1 MGFSRRFVMKKKRV
15 KSLLSLLIVLPAL
28 LFFACPDPT
37 EEPSGE
43 GSGGG
48 NTGTESITVDPVTDL
63 SAAAGDGTVELTWAL
78 PLTSFDKIVIVYDGK
93 SLEITDRTQPYAY
106 IEGLQ
111 NETEYTFS
119 VTVWKGSVSSKP
131 AEIKATPEAGAS
143 ATVPVIFHSNPP
155 EGSGV
160 EATAAGQ
167 NIPIGKETALRANT
181 FEIPLYRF
189 EGWATAADG
198 EKVYDDG
205 ALVTINERLELWAVW
220 TFAPAAL
227 ERVTVDL
234 PEFVVGSSSVTVS
247 ETLEPENAWVKSVSV
262 TVSPN
267 NAEFVYTRD
276 TRLLTIPSNGT
287 TEAVDYTLTF
297 TYTTIDDAGDDATK
311 SYDVSVKVYP
321 DDYVIRNEKLY
332 KPVTKYVD
340 FTDADNIQVVNETG
354 VEKTTNGLEL
364 DVSALVADGGETTKV
379 TFKNIKNGDSGAD
392 TNGWL
397 MELTVN
403 YSNASNV
410 LGIIQ
415 FAGGNGGAPW
425 FWLLR
430 NNYGNSIG
438 NGTAF
443 SVGANRSGANTRYT
457 VPSDDP
463 FTLGYL
469 FDGAD
474 KTNNDNS
481 VSFFF
486 NGEYRPLELTEDQP
500 ITAPTLGE
508 TFQLIF
514 AREKDGNG
522 NDDGVMTIQKV
533 VFYQPVDTAV
543 AN

>member
-1 MGFSRRFVMKKKRV
+1 MKKKRV

-48 NTGTESITVDPVTDL
+48 NTGAESITVDPVTDL

-78 PLTSFDKIVIVYDGK
+78 PLTSFDKIVIAYDGT
-93 SLEITDRTQPYAY
+93 SMEITDRTQPYAY

-111 NETEYTFS
+111 NGTEYTFS

-131 AEIKATPEAGAS
+131 AEVKATPEAGAS

-155 EGSGV
+155 EDSGV
-160 EATAAGQ
+160 KATAAGQ
-167 NIPIGKETALRANT
+167 NVPIGTETALRANT

-198 EKVYDDG
+198 EKVHDDE
-205 ALVTINERLELWAVW
+205 AMVTINKRLELWAVW
-220 TFAPAAL
+220 TFAPVAL
-227 ERVTVDL
+227 DSVTVNL
-234 PEFVVGSSSVTVS
+234 PEFVVGSSFVTVS
-247 ETLEPENAWVKSVSV
+247 ETLEPANAWVKSVSF
-262 TVSPN
+262 S
-267 NAEFVYTRD
+267 ASDAAWEYDSD
-276 TRLLTIPSNGT
+276 TRLLTIPSNET
-287 TEAVDYTLTF
+287 DEAVDYTLTF
-297 TYTTIDDAGDDATK
+297 TYTTINDAGEDATK
-311 SYDVSVKVYP
+311 VWSGSVKVYP

-340 FTDADNIQVVNETG
+340 FISTTTIQIENETG
-354 VEKTTNGLEL
+354 VEKTPNGLEL
-364 DVSALVADGGETTKV
+364 DVSALVADGGTTTKV
-379 TFKNIKNGDSGAD
+379 TFNNIKNGDSGAD

-438 NGTAF
+438 GGTAF

-457 VPSDDP
+457 VPSNDP

-474 KTNNDNS
+474 TENANP

-486 NGEYRPLELTEDQP
+486 NGEYRPLELTADQP
-500 ITAPTLGE
+500 ITAPTLGD

-514 AREKDGNG
+514 AREQSGSDA
-522 NDDGVMTIQKV
+522 GVMTIQKV
-533 VFYQPVDTAV
+533 VFYQPVVTAA

>member
-1 MGFSRRFVMKKKRV
+1 MKKKRV

-28 LFFACPDPT
+28 LFFGCDPT
-37 EEPSGE
+37 EEPGGE

-48 NTGTESITVDPVTDL
+48 NGGSESITVDPVTDL
-63 SAAAGDGTVELTWAL
+63 SAAAGDGTVELTWTL
-78 PLTSFDKIVIVYDGK
+78 PSTSFDKIVIAYDGK
-93 SLEITDRTQPYAY
+93 SMEITDRTQPYAY

-111 NETEYTFS
+111 NGTEYTFS

-131 AEIKATPEAGAS
+131 AEVKATPEAGAS

-155 EGSGV
+155 ADSGV
-160 EATAAGQ
+160 KATAAGQ
-167 NIPIGKETALRANT
+167 NVPIGTETALRANT

-198 EKVYDDG
+198 KKVYDDE
-205 ALVTINERLELWAVW
+205 AMVTINERLELWAVW
-220 TFAPAAL
+220 TFAPVAL
-227 ERVTVDL
+227 DSVTVNL

-262 TVSPN
+262 SANGAAWEYDP
-267 NAEFVYTRD
+267 D

-287 TEAVDYTLTF
+287 GEAVDYTLTF
-297 TYTTIDDAGDDATK
+297 TYTTIDDAGRNATK

-340 FTDADNIQVVNETG
+340 FTNETTIQVENMAG
-354 VEKTTNGLEL
+354 VEKTKNGLEL
-364 DVSALVADGGETTKV
+364 DVSGLVADGGTTTKV
-379 TFKNIKNGDSGAD
+379 TFQGIKNGASGAD

-403 YSNASNV
+403 YSDASDV
-410 LGIIQ
+410 RGIIQ
-415 FAGGNGGAPW
+415 FAGGNGSGPW

-430 NNYGNSIG
+430 SNYGNSIG
-438 NGTAF
+438 GGTAF

-457 VPSDDP
+457 VPSNDP

-474 KTNNDNS
+474 KENNTNP

-486 NGEYRPLELTEDQP
+486 NGEYRPLELTDAQI
-500 ITAPTLGE
+500 ITAPTLGD

-514 AREKDGNG
+514 AREESGSDP
-522 NDDGVMTIQKV
+522 GVMTIQKV
-533 VFYQPVDTAV
+533 VFYQPVDTAA

>member
-1 MGFSRRFVMKKKRV
+1 MKKKRV

-37 EEPSGE
+37 EEPGGE

-78 PLTSFDKIVIVYDGK
+78 PLTSFDKIVIAYDGT

-111 NETEYTFS
+111 NGTEYTFS

-131 AEIKATPEAGAS
+131 AEDKATPEAGAS

-155 EGSGV
+155 ADSGV
-160 EATAAGQ
+160 KATAAGQ
-167 NIPIGKETALRANT
+167 NVPIGTETALRANT

-189 EGWATAADG
+189 EGWATAAEG
-198 EKVYDDG
+198 GKVYDDE
-205 ALVTINERLELWAVW
+205 AMVTINERLELWAVW
-220 TFAPAAL
+220 TFAPVAL
-227 ERVTVDL
+227 DSVTVDL
-234 PEFVVGSSSVTVS
+234 PEFVVGSSFVTVS
-247 ETLEPENAWVKSVSV
+247 ETLDPPNAWVKSVSF
-262 TVSPN
+262 SASDP
-267 NAEFVYTRD
+267 AWEYDSD

-287 TEAVDYTLTF
+287 DEAVDYTLTF
-297 TYTTIDDAGDDATK
+297 TYTTIDDAGEDATK
-311 SYDVSVKVYP
+311 VWSGSVKVYP

-332 KPVTKYVD
+332 KPVTEYVD
-340 FTDADNIQVVNETG
+340 FQNSNVEIVNTDG
-354 VEKTTNGLEL
+354 VKATANGLEL
-364 DVSALVADGGETTKV
+364 DVSELVADEEATTTKV
-379 TFKNIKNGDSGAD
+379 TFKNIKNGEAD

-397 MELTVN
+397 MELTVKYN
-403 YSNASNV
+403 DASNV

-415 FAGGNGGAPW
+415 FAEGGDGGAPW

-430 NNYGNSIG
+430 SNYGNSIG
-438 NGTAF
+438 GGTAF

-457 VPSDDP
+457 VPSNDP

-474 KTNNDNS
+474 TENANP

-486 NGEYRPLELTEDQP
+486 NGEHRPLELTADQT
-500 ITAPTLGE
+500 INAPTLGE

-522 NDDGVMTIQKV
+522 NDAGVMTIQKV
-533 VFYQPVDTAV
+533 VFYQPVDTAA

>member
-1 MGFSRRFVMKKKRV
+1 M

-28 LFFACPDPT
+28 LFFGCDPT
-37 EEPSGE
+37 EEPGGE

-48 NTGTESITVDPVTDL
+48 NGGSESITVDPVTDL
-63 SAAAGDGTVELTWAL
+63 SASPGDGTVELTWTL
-78 PLTSFDKIVIVYDGK
+78 PLTSFDKIVIAYDGK
-93 SLEITDRTQPYAY
+93 SMEITDRAQPYAY

-111 NETEYTFS
+111 NGTEYTFS

-131 AEIKATPEAGAS
+131 AEVKATPKAGAS

-167 NIPIGKETALRANT
+167 NVPIGTETALRANT

-198 EKVYDDG
+198 EKKYDDG
-205 ALVTINERLELWAVW
+205 AMVTINERLELWAVW
-220 TFAPAAL
+220 TFDPTL
-227 ERVTVDL
+227 DSVTVDL

-247 ETLEPENAWVKSVSV
+247 ETLDPPYARVKSVSV
-262 TVSPN
+262 TASPN

-287 TEAVDYTLTF
+287 NEAVDYTLTF
-297 TYTTIDDAGDDATK
+297 TYTTIDDEENDATK

-332 KPVTKYVD
+332 KPVTKYED
-340 FTDADNIQVVNETG
+340 FTDADNIQVENEDG
-354 VEKTTNGLEL
+354 VTKTANGLEL
-364 DVSALVADGGETTKV
+364 DVSGLVADGGTTTKV
-379 TFKNIKNGDSGAD
+379 TFKNIKNGEAD

-403 YSNASNV
+403 YSDASDV
-410 LGIIQ
+410 RGIIQ
-415 FAGGNGGAPW
+415 FAGGNGSGPW

-430 NNYGNSIG
+430 SNYENKIG
-438 NGTAF
+438 GGTAF
-443 SVGANRSGANTRYT
+443 SVGLNRSGANTRYT
-457 VPSDDP
+457 VPSNDP

-474 KTNNDNS
+474 KENNTNP

-486 NGEYRPLELTEDQP
+486 NGEYRPLELTDAQI
-500 ITAPTLGE
+500 ITAPTLGD

-514 AREKDGNG
+514 AREESGSDP
-522 NDDGVMTIQKV
+522 GVMTIQKV
-533 VFYQPVDTAV
+533 VFYQPVDTAA

>member
-1 MGFSRRFVMKKKRV
+1 MKKKRV

-28 LFFACPDPT
+28 LFFGCDPT
-37 EEPSGE
+37 EEPGGE

-48 NTGTESITVDPVTDL
+48 NGGSESITVDPVTDL
-63 SAAAGDGTVELTWAL
+63 SAAPGDGTVELTWTL
-78 PLTSFDKIVIVYDGK
+78 PSTSFDKIVIAYDGK
-93 SLEITDRTQPYAY
+93 SMEITDRTQPYAY

-111 NETEYTFS
+111 NGTEYTFL

-131 AEIKATPEAGAS
+131 EEVKATPEAGAS

-155 EGSGV
+155 ADSGV

-167 NIPIGKETALRANT
+167 NVPIGTETALRANT
-181 FEIPLYRF
+181 FEIPSYRF

-205 ALVTINERLELWAVW
+205 AMVTISKRLDLWAVW
-220 TFAPAAL
+220 TFAPVAL
-227 ERVTVDL
+227 DSVTVNL
-234 PEFVVGSSSVTVS
+234 PEFVVGSSFVTVS
-247 ETLEPENAWVKSVSV
+247 ETLDPPNAWVKSVSF
-262 TVSPN
+262 SASDP
-267 NAEFVYTRD
+267 AWEYDPD
-276 TRLLTIPSNGT
+276 TRLLTIPSNVTG
-287 TEAVDYTLTF
+287 EAVNYTLTF
-297 TYTTIDDAGDDATK
+297 TYTTIDDEENDATK
-311 SYDVSVKVYP
+311 VCNVSVKVYP

-340 FTDADNIQVVNETG
+340 FQNSNVEIVNTDGVNA
-354 VEKTTNGLEL
+354 TTNGLEL
-364 DVSALVADGGETTKV
+364 DVSGLVADGGTTTKV
-379 TFKNIKNGDSGAD
+379 TLKNITNDASD

-403 YSNASNV
+403 YSDASNV

-415 FAGGNGGAPW
+415 FAGGNGREPW

-430 NNYGNSIG
+430 NNYNNRGE
-438 NGTAF
+438 GTAF

-457 VPSDDP
+457 VPSNDP

-474 KTNNDNS
+474 TENDNP

-486 NGEYRPLELTEDQP
+486 NGEHRPLELTANQT
-500 ITAPTLGE
+500 ITAPTLE
-508 TFQLIF
+508 DTFHLIF
-514 AREKDGNG
+514 AREPDSRG

-533 VFYQPVDTAV
+533 VFYQPVNTAA

>member
-1 MGFSRRFVMKKKRV
+1 M
-15 KSLLSLLIVLPAL
+15 
-28 LFFACPDPT
+28 
-37 EEPSGE
+37 
-43 GSGGG
+43 
-48 NTGTESITVDPVTDL
+48 
-63 SAAAGDGTVELTWAL
+63 
-78 PLTSFDKIVIVYDGK
+78 
-93 SLEITDRTQPYAY
+93 
-106 IEGLQ
+106 
-111 NETEYTFS
+111 
-119 VTVWKGSVSSKP
+119 
-131 AEIKATPEAGAS
+131 
-143 ATVPVIFHSNPP
+143 
-155 EGSGV
+155 
-160 EATAAGQ
+160 
-167 NIPIGKETALRANT
+167 
-181 FEIPLYRF
+181 YRF

-198 EKVYDDG
+198 EKVYDDE
-205 ALVTINERLELWAVW
+205 AMVTINKRLELWAVW
-220 TFAPAAL
+220 TFDPTL
-227 ERVTVDL
+227 DSVTVEL
-234 PEFVVGSSSVTVS
+234 PKFVVGSSSVTVS
-247 ETLEPENAWVKSVSV
+247 ETLDPPNAWVKSVSV
-262 TVSPN
+262 SAN
-267 NAEFVYTRD
+267 DAAWEYD
-276 TRLLTIPSNGT
+276 SETRLLTIPSNGT
-287 TEAVDYTLTF
+287 DEAVDYTLTF
-297 TYTTIDDAGDDATK
+297 TYTTINDAGEDATK
-311 SYDVSVKVYP
+311 VWSGSVKVYP

-340 FTDADNIQVVNETG
+340 FTSTTTIQVENEAG
-354 VEKTTNGLEL
+354 VEKTPNGLEL
-364 DVSALVADGGETTKV
+364 DVSELVADGEDDTTKV
-379 TFKNIKNGDSGAD
+379 TFDNIKNGEAD

-403 YSNASNV
+403 YSDASTV

-438 NGTAF
+438 GGTAF

-474 KTNNDNS
+474 KTNNDNP

-533 VFYQPVDTAV
+533 VFYQPVDTTA

>member
-1 MGFSRRFVMKKKRV
+1 MGFNRRFVVKKKRV

-48 NTGTESITVDPVTDL
+48 NGGSESITVDPVTDL
-63 SAAAGDGTVELTWAL
+63 SAAPGDGTVELTWTL
-78 PLTSFDKIVIVYDGK
+78 PSTSFDKIVIVYDGK

-111 NETEYTFS
+111 NGTEYTFS

-131 AEIKATPEAGAS
+131 TEIKATPEAGAS

-167 NIPIGKETALRANT
+167 NIPIGTETALRANT
-181 FEIPLYRF
+181 FKIPLYRF

-227 ERVTVDL
+227 ESVTVDL

-262 TVSPN
+262 SAN
-267 NAEFVYTRD
+267 GAAWEYD
-276 TRLLTIPSNGT
+276 SETRLLTIPSNGT
-287 TEAVDYTLTF
+287 DAAVDYTLTF
-297 TYTTIDDAGDDATK
+297 TYTTIDDTGSDATK

-321 DDYVIRNEKLY
+321 NDYVIRNEKLY
-332 KPVTKYVD
+332 KPVTEYVD
-340 FTDADNIQVVNETG
+340 FTNTTTIQVENETG
-354 VEKTTNGLEL
+354 VKKTANGLEL
-364 DVSALVADGGETTKV
+364 DVSQLVADEGTTTKV
-379 TFKNIKNGDSGAD
+379 TFKNIKNGEAD

-403 YSNASNV
+403 YSDASNV

-430 NNYGNSIG
+430 NNYGNTIG
-438 NGTAF
+438 GGTAF

-474 KTNNDNS
+474 KTNNDNP

-500 ITAPTLGE
+500 ITAPTLGD

-514 AREKDGNG
+514 ARETDSNG
-522 NDDGVMTIQKV
+522 NDAGVMTIQKV
-533 VFYQPVDTAV
+533 VFYQPVVTAA

>member
-1 MGFSRRFVMKKKRV
+1 MKKKRV

-28 LFFACPDPT
+28 LFFGCDPT
-37 EEPSGE
+37 EEPGGE

-48 NTGTESITVDPVTDL
+48 NGGSESITVDPVTDL
-63 SAAAGDGTVELTWAL
+63 SAFPGDGTVELTWTL
-78 PLTSFDKIVIVYDGK
+78 PSTSFDKIVIAYDGK
-93 SLEITDRTQPYAY
+93 SMEITDRAQPYAY

-111 NETEYTFS
+111 NGTEYTFS

-167 NIPIGKETALRANT
+167 NVPIGTETALRANT

-189 EGWATAADG
+189 EGWATAAG
-198 EKVYDDG
+198 GGKVYDDE
-205 ALVTINERLELWAVW
+205 AMVTINERLELWAVW
-220 TFAPAAL
+220 TFAPVAL
-227 ERVTVDL
+227 ESVTVNL

-247 ETLEPENAWVKSVSV
+247 ETLDPPNAWVKSVSV
-262 TVSPN
+262 SAN
-267 NAEFVYTRD
+267 DIAWEYDSD

-287 TEAVDYTLTF
+287 DAAVDYTLTF
-297 TYTTIDDAGDDATK
+297 TYTTIDDEGNDATK
-311 SYDVSVKVYP
+311 SDDVSVKVYP
-321 DDYVIRNEKLY
+321 DKYVIRNEKLY
-332 KPVTKYVD
+332 KPVTEYVN
-340 FTDADNIQVVNETG
+340 FQNSNNVEIVNTDGVNA
-354 VEKTTNGLEL
+354 TTNGLEL
-364 DVSALVADGGETTKV
+364 DVSGLVADGGTTTKV
-379 TFKNIKNGDSGAD
+379 TFNNIKSGESSAD

-403 YSNASNV
+403 YNDASNV

-415 FAGGNGGAPW
+415 FAGGNGSGPW

-430 NNYGNSIG
+430 NNYNNNGE
-438 NGTAF
+438 GTAF
-443 SVGANRSGANTRYT
+443 SVGENRRGANTRYT
-457 VPSDDP
+457 VPSNDP

-474 KTNNDNS
+474 TENDNP

-486 NGEYRPLELTEDQP
+486 NGEYRPLELTADQT
-500 ITAPTLGE
+500 ITAPTLGD

-514 AREKDGNG
+514 AREE
-522 NDDGVMTIQKV
+522 DDSDPGVMTIKKV
-533 VFYQPVDTAV
+533 VFYQPVDTAA

>member
-1 MGFSRRFVMKKKRV
+1 MKKKRV

-28 LFFACPDPT
+28 LFFGCDPT
-37 EEPSGE
+37 EEPGGE

-48 NTGTESITVDPVTDL
+48 NGGSESITVDPVTDL
-63 SAAAGDGTVELTWAL
+63 SAAAGDGTVELTWTL
-78 PLTSFDKIVIVYDGK
+78 PLTSFDKIVIAYDGK
-93 SLEITDRTQPYAY
+93 SMEITDRAQPYAY

-111 NETEYTFS
+111 NGTEYTFS

-131 AEIKATPEAGAS
+131 AEIKATPKAGAS

-167 NIPIGKETALRANT
+167 NVPIGTETALRANT

-198 EKVYDDG
+198 EKMHDDG
-205 ALVTINERLELWAVW
+205 AMVTINERLELWAVW
-220 TFAPAAL
+220 TFDPAL
-227 ERVTVDL
+227 DSVTVEL

-247 ETLEPENAWVKSVSV
+247 ETLDPPYARVKSVSV
-262 TVSPN
+262 TASPN
-267 NAEFVYTRD
+267 SAEFVYTRD

-287 TEAVDYTLTF
+287 DEAVDYTLTF
-297 TYTTIDDAGDDATK
+297 TYTTIDDEENDATK

-332 KPVTKYVD
+332 KPVTKYED
-340 FTDADNIQVVNETG
+340 FTSTTTIQVENEAG
-354 VEKTTNGLEL
+354 VRKTTNGLVL
-364 DVSALVADGGETTKV
+364 DVSGLVADGGTTTKV
-379 TFKNIKNGDSGAD
+379 TFNNIKNGEAD

-403 YSNASNV
+403 YSDASNP

-415 FAGGNGGAPW
+415 FAGGNGSGPW

-430 NNYGNSIG
+430 SNYGNSIG
-438 NGTAF
+438 GGTAF
-443 SVGANRSGANTRYT
+443 SVGLNRSGANTRYT
-457 VPSDDP
+457 VPSNDP

-474 KTNNDNS
+474 KTNNDNP

-500 ITAPTLGE
+500 ITAPTLGD

-514 AREKDGNG
+514 ARETDSRGS
-522 NDDGVMTIQKV
+522 DPGVMTIQKV
-533 VFYQPVDTAV
+533 VFYQPVDTAA

>member
-1 MGFSRRFVMKKKRV
+1 MKKKRV

-28 LFFACPDPT
+28 LFFGCDPT
-37 EEPSGE
+37 EEPGGE

-48 NTGTESITVDPVTDL
+48 NGGSESITVDPVTDL
-63 SAAAGDGTVELTWAL
+63 SAFPGDGTVELTWTL
-78 PLTSFDKIVIVYDGK
+78 PSTSFDKIVIAYDGK
-93 SLEITDRTQPYAY
+93 SMEITDRTQPYAY

-111 NETEYTFS
+111 NGTEYTFS

-131 AEIKATPEAGAS
+131 AEVKATPKAS
-143 ATVPVIFHSNPP
+143 ATVPVIFRSNPP

-160 EATAAGQ
+160 VEASVAGQ
-167 NIPIGKETALRANT
+167 NVPIGTETALRANT

-198 EKVYDDG
+198 EKKYDDG
-205 ALVTINERLELWAVW
+205 AMVTINERLELWAVW
-220 TFAPAAL
+220 TFDPTL
-227 ERVTVDL
+227 DSVTVDL

-247 ETLEPENAWVKSVSV
+247 ETLDPPYARVKSVSV
-262 TVSPN
+262 TASPN
-267 NAEFVYTRD
+267 NAEFVYTRA
-276 TRLLTIPSNGT
+276 TRLLTIPSNETG
-287 TEAVDYTLTF
+287 EAVDYTLTF
-297 TYTTIDDAGDDATK
+297 TYTTIDDEENDATK

-340 FTDADNIQVVNETG
+340 FTSTTNIQVENEAG
-354 VEKTTNGLEL
+354 VRKTINGLEL
-364 DVSALVADGGETTKV
+364 DVSGLVADGGTTTKV
-379 TFKNIKNGDSGAD
+379 TFNNIKSGESGAD

-403 YSNASNV
+403 YSDASNV

-415 FAGGNGGAPW
+415 FAGGNGREPW

-430 NNYGNSIG
+430 NNYNNRGE
-438 NGTAF
+438 GTAF

-474 KTNNDNS
+474 TENNTNP

-486 NGEYRPLELTEDQP
+486 NGEHRSLELTANQT
-500 ITAPTLGE
+500 ITAPTLE
-508 TFQLIF
+508 DTFHLIF
-514 AREKDGNG
+514 AREPDSRG

-533 VFYQPVDTAV
+533 VFYQPVDTAA

>member
-1 MGFSRRFVMKKKRV
+1 MKKKRV

-63 SAAAGDGTVELTWAL
+63 SAAPGDGTVELTWTL
-78 PLTSFDKIVIVYDGK
+78 PSTSFDKIVIVYDGK

-111 NETEYTFS
+111 NGTEYTFS

-155 EGSGV
+155 ADSGV
-160 EATAAGQ
+160 GATAAGQ
-167 NIPIGKETALRANT
+167 NVPIGTETALRANT

-227 ERVTVDL
+227 ESVTVDL
-234 PEFVVGSSSVTVS
+234 PEFVVGSSFVTVS

-262 TVSPN
+262 SAN
-267 NAEFVYTRD
+267 GAAWEYD
-276 TRLLTIPSNGT
+276 SETRLLTIPSNET
-287 TEAVDYTLTF
+287 NAAVDYTLTF
-297 TYTTIDDAGDDATK
+297 TYTTTDDAGSDATE

-321 DDYVIRNEKLY
+321 DDYVIRNEELY

-340 FTDADNIQVVNETG
+340 FTSTTTIQVENETG
-354 VEKTTNGLEL
+354 VKKTANGLEL
-364 DVSALVADGGETTKV
+364 DVSGLVADGGTTTKV
-379 TFKNIKNGDSGAD
+379 TFKNIKNGEAD

-403 YSNASNV
+403 YSDASNV

-430 NNYGNSIG
+430 SNYGNSIG
-438 NGTAF
+438 GGTAF

-474 KTNNDNS
+474 KTNNDNP

-500 ITAPTLGE
+500 ITAPTLGD

-514 AREKDGNG
+514 AREQSGS
-522 NDDGVMTIQKV
+522 DDGVMTIQKV
-533 VFYQPVDTAV
+533 VFYQPVDTTA

>member
-1 MGFSRRFVMKKKRV
+1 MKKKRV

-78 PLTSFDKIVIVYDGK
+78 PLTSFDKIVIAYDGK

-111 NETEYTFS
+111 NGTEYTFL
-119 VTVWKGSVSSKP
+119 VTVWKGSVSSEP
-131 AEIKATPEAGAS
+131 AEGKATPKAGAS

-160 EATAAGQ
+160 GVTAAGQ
-167 NIPIGKETALRANT
+167 NVPIGTKTALRANT

-198 EKVYDDG
+198 EKKYDDEEM
-205 ALVTINERLELWAVW
+205 VTINERLELWAVW
-220 TFAPAAL
+220 TFAPVAL
-227 ERVTVDL
+227 DSVTVNL

-247 ETLEPENAWVKSVSV
+247 ETLDPPNAWVKSVSV
-262 TVSPN
+262 SAN
-267 NAEFVYTRD
+267 DDAWEYD
-276 TRLLTIPSNGT
+276 SETRLLTIPSSGT

-297 TYTTIDDAGDDATK
+297 TYTTIDDAGSDTTK

-321 DDYVIRNEKLY
+321 DDYVIRDEKPY
-332 KPVTKYVD
+332 KPVTEYVD
-340 FTDADNIQVVNETG
+340 FTSTDTIQVENEAG
-354 VEKTTNGLEL
+354 VRKTTNGLEL
-364 DVSALVADGGETTKV
+364 DVSELVADGGVTTKV
-379 TFKNIKNGDSGAD
+379 TFKNIKNGESGAD

-403 YSNASNV
+403 YSDASNV

-415 FAGGNGGAPW
+415 FAGGNGREPW

-430 NNYGNSIG
+430 SNYGNSIG

-457 VPSDDP
+457 VPSNDP

-474 KTNNDNS
+474 TENANP

-486 NGEYRPLELTEDQP
+486 NGEHRPLELTEDQT
-500 ITAPTLGE
+500 INAPTLGE

-533 VFYQPVDTAV
+533 VFYQPVDTTA

>member
-1 MGFSRRFVMKKKRV
+1 MKKKRV

-37 EEPSGE
+37 EEPGGE

-48 NTGTESITVDPVTDL
+48 NGGSESITVDPVIDL
-63 SAAAGDGTVELTWAL
+63 SAFPGDGTVELTWAL
-78 PLTSFDKIVIVYDGK
+78 PLTSFDKIVIAYDGK
-93 SLEITDRTQPYAY
+93 SMEITDRTQPYAY

-111 NETEYTFS
+111 NGTEYTFS

-131 AEIKATPEAGAS
+131 AEVKATPKAS
-143 ATVPVIFHSNPP
+143 ATVPVIFRSNPP
-155 EGSGV
+155 EGSGG
-160 EATAAGQ
+160 EASVAGQ
-167 NIPIGKETALRANT
+167 NVPIGTETALRANT

-198 EKVYDDG
+198 EKKYDDG
-205 ALVTINERLELWAVW
+205 AMVTINERLELWAVW
-220 TFAPAAL
+220 TFDPTL
-227 ERVTVDL
+227 DSVTVDL

-247 ETLEPENAWVKSVSV
+247 ETLDPSYARVKSVSV
-262 TVSPN
+262 TASPN
-267 NAEFVYTRD
+267 NAGFVYTRA

-287 TEAVDYTLTF
+287 DEAVDYTLTF
-297 TYTTIDDAGDDATK
+297 TYTTIDDAGSDATK

-340 FTDADNIQVVNETG
+340 FTNETTIQVENMAG
-354 VEKTTNGLEL
+354 VEKTANGLVL
-364 DVSALVADGGETTKV
+364 DVSGLTADEGATTTKV
-379 TFKNIKNGDSGAD
+379 TLKNITNDASD

-403 YSNASNV
+403 YSDASTV
-410 LGIIQ
+410 RGIIQ
-415 FAGGNGGAPW
+415 FAEGGDGGAPW

-430 NNYGNSIG
+430 NNYENKIG

-457 VPSDDP
+457 VPSGDP

-474 KTNNDNS
+474 KENNTNP

-514 AREKDGNG
+514 AREQSG
-522 NDDGVMTIQKV
+522 NDAGVMTIQKV
-533 VFYQPVDTAV
+533 VFYQPVDTAA

>member
-1 MGFSRRFVMKKKRV
+1 MKKKRV

-37 EEPSGE
+37 EEPSDE

-63 SAAAGDGTVELTWAL
+63 SAAPGDGTVELTWTL
-78 PLTSFDKIVIVYDGK
+78 PSTSFDKIVIVYDGK

-111 NETEYTFS
+111 NGTEYTFS

-131 AEIKATPEAGAS
+131 AEIKATPKAGAS
-143 ATVPVIFHSNPP
+143 ASVPVIFHSNPP
-155 EGSGV
+155 ADSGV
-160 EATAAGQ
+160 GATAAGQ
-167 NIPIGKETALRANT
+167 NVPIGTETALRANT

-198 EKVYDDG
+198 EKKYDDEEM
-205 ALVTINERLELWAVW
+205 VTINERLELWAVW
-220 TFAPAAL
+220 TFAPVAL
-227 ERVTVDL
+227 DSVTVNL

-247 ETLEPENAWVKSVSV
+247 ETLDPPNAWVKSVSV
-262 TVSPN
+262 TASPN

-276 TRLLTIPSNGT
+276 TRLLTIPSNETG
-287 TEAVDYTLTF
+287 EAVDYTLTF
-297 TYTTIDDAGDDATK
+297 TYTTIDDAGNDATK
-311 SYDVSVKVYP
+311 PYDVSVKVYP

-340 FTDADNIQVVNETG
+340 FTNATTIQVENMAG
-354 VEKTTNGLEL
+354 VEKTPNGLVL
-364 DVSALVADGGETTKV
+364 DVSGLVADGGTTTKV
-379 TFKNIKNGDSGAD
+379 TFKNIKNGEAD

-403 YSNASNV
+403 YSDASNV

-415 FAGGNGGAPW
+415 FAGGNGSAPW

-430 NNYGNSIG
+430 NNYNNNGE
-438 NGTAF
+438 GTAF

-457 VPSDDP
+457 VPSNDP

-474 KTNNDNS
+474 KENNTNP

-486 NGEYRPLELTEDQP
+486 NGEYRPLELTDAQI
-500 ITAPTLGE
+500 ITAPTLE
-508 TFQLIF
+508 DTFHLIF
-514 AREKDGNG
+514 ARETDSRG

-533 VFYQPVDTAV
+533 VFYQPVDTAA

>member
-1 MGFSRRFVMKKKRV
+1 MK
-15 KSLLSLLIVLPAL
+15 LI
-28 LFFACPDPT
+28 
-37 EEPSGE
+37 
-43 GSGGG
+43 
-48 NTGTESITVDPVTDL
+48 
-63 SAAAGDGTVELTWAL
+63 TVELTWTL
-78 PLTSFDKIVIVYDGK
+78 PSTSFDKIVIVYDRK

-111 NETEYTFS
+111 NGTEYTFS

-155 EGSGV
+155 ADSGV
-160 EATAAGQ
+160 EASAAGQ
-167 NIPIGKETALRANT
+167 NVFIGTETALRANT

-198 EKVYDDG
+198 KKVYDDG

-227 ERVTVDL
+227 ESVTVDL

-262 TVSPN
+262 SAN
-267 NAEFVYTRD
+267 GAAWEYD
-276 TRLLTIPSNGT
+276 SETRLLTIPSNGT
-287 TEAVDYTLTF
+287 DAAVDYTLTF
-297 TYTTIDDAGDDATK
+297 TYTTIDDAGDEATK
-311 SYDVSVKVYP
+311 SDDVSVKVYP
-321 DDYVIRNEKLY
+321 NDYVIRNEKLY
-332 KPVTKYVD
+332 KPVTEYVD
-340 FTDADNIQVVNETG
+340 FTSTTTIQVENETG
-354 VEKTTNGLEL
+354 VTKTTNGLKL
-364 DVSALVADGGETTKV
+364 DVSQLAADEEDDTTKV
-379 TFKNIKNGDSGAD
+379 TFKNIKNGEAD

-403 YSNASNV
+403 YSDASKV

-430 NNYGNSIG
+430 NNYGNSIRG
-438 NGTAF
+438 GTAF

-457 VPSDDP
+457 VPSNDP

-474 KTNNDNS
+474 KENNTNP

-486 NGEYRPLELTEDQP
+486 NGEYRPLELTEDQS
-500 ITAPTLGE
+500 ITAPTLE
-508 TFQLIF
+508 NEFQLIF
-514 AREKDGNG
+514 AREQSG

-533 VFYQPVDTAV
+533 VFYQPVDTAA

>member
-1 MGFSRRFVMKKKRV
+1 MKKKRV

-28 LFFACPDPT
+28 LFFGCDPT
-37 EEPSGE
+37 EEPGGE

-48 NTGTESITVDPVTDL
+48 NGGSESITVDPVTDL
-63 SAAAGDGTVELTWAL
+63 NASPGDGTVELTWTL
-78 PLTSFDKIVIVYDGK
+78 PLTSFDKIVIAYDGK
-93 SLEITDRTQPYAY
+93 SMEITDRTQPYAY

-111 NETEYTFS
+111 NGTEYTFS
-119 VTVWKGSVSSKP
+119 VTVWKGSDSSKP
-131 AEIKATPEAGAS
+131 AEIEATPEAGAS
-143 ATVPVIFHSNPP
+143 ATVPVIFRSNPP
-155 EGSGV
+155 EGLEV

-167 NIPIGKETALRANT
+167 NVPIGTETALRANT
-181 FEIPLYRF
+181 FEIPSYRF

-205 ALVTINERLELWAVW
+205 AMVTINERLELWAVW
-220 TFAPAAL
+220 TFAPVAL
-227 ERVTVDL
+227 DSVTVDL
-234 PEFVVGSSSVTVS
+234 PEFVVGSSFVTVS
-247 ETLEPENAWVKSVSV
+247 ETLDPPNAWVKPVSF
-262 TVSPN
+262 SASDP
-267 NAEFVYTRD
+267 AWEYDPD

-287 TEAVDYTLTF
+287 GEAVDYTLTF
-297 TYTTIDDAGDDATK
+297 TYTTIDNEGNDATK
-311 SYDVSVKVYP
+311 SDVVSVKVYP

-340 FTDADNIQVVNETG
+340 FTSTDTIQVENEAG
-354 VEKTTNGLEL
+354 VEKTAKGLVL
-364 DVSALVADGGETTKV
+364 DVSGLVADGGTTTKV
-379 TFKNIKNGDSGAD
+379 TFKNIKNGEAD

-403 YSNASNV
+403 YSDASNV

-415 FAGGNGGAPW
+415 FAGGNGSAPW

-430 NNYGNSIG
+430 NNYNNNGE
-438 NGTAF
+438 GTAF

-457 VPSDDP
+457 VPSNDP

-474 KTNNDNS
+474 KENNTNP

-486 NGEYRPLELTEDQP
+486 NGEYRPLELTDAQI
-500 ITAPTLGE
+500 ITAPTLE
-508 TFQLIF
+508 DTFHLIF
-514 AREKDGNG
+514 ARETDSRG

-533 VFYQPVDTAV
+533 VFYQPVDTAA

>member
-1 MGFSRRFVMKKKRV
+1 MKKKRV

-37 EEPSGE
+37 EEPGGE

-48 NTGTESITVDPVTDL
+48 NTGAESITVDPVTDL

-78 PLTSFDKIVIVYDGK
+78 PLTSFDKIVIAYDGT
-93 SLEITDRTQPYAY
+93 SMEITDRTQPYAY

-111 NETEYTFS
+111 NGTEYTFL

-131 AEIKATPEAGAS
+131 TEIKATPKAGAS

-167 NIPIGKETALRANT
+167 NIPAGTETALRANT

-198 EKVYDDG
+198 EKVYDDE
-205 ALVTINERLELWAVW
+205 AMVTINERLELWAVW
-220 TFAPAAL
+220 TFAPVAL
-227 ERVTVDL
+227 DSVTVDL
-234 PEFVVGSSSVTVS
+234 PEFVVGSSFVTVS
-247 ETLEPENAWVKSVSV
+247 ETLEPANAWVKSVSV
-262 TVSPN
+262 SAN
-267 NAEFVYTRD
+267 DAAWEYD
-276 TRLLTIPSNGT
+276 SKTRLLTIPSNGT
-287 TEAVDYTLTF
+287 DEAVDYTLTF
-297 TYTTIDDAGDDATK
+297 TYTTIDDAGNDATK
-311 SYDVSVKVYP
+311 SYNVSVKVYP
-321 DDYVIRNEKLY
+321 DSYVIRNGKLY
-332 KPVTKYVD
+332 KPAKTYTDFTNTSDIEMANDSSGVTK
-340 FTDADNIQVVNETG
+340 
-354 VEKTTNGLEL
+354 TNGLQL
-364 DVSALVADGGETTKV
+364 DVSELVADGGETTKV
-379 TFKNIKNGDSGAD
+379 TFNNIKNGDSGAD

-438 NGTAF
+438 GGTAF

-474 KTNNDNS
+474 KTNNDNP

-508 TFQLIF
+508 TFHLIF
-514 AREKDGNG
+514 AREQSG
-522 NDDGVMTIQKV
+522 NDAGVMTIQKV
-533 VFYQPVDTAV
+533 VFYQPVDTAA

>member
-1 MGFSRRFVMKKKRV
+1 MKKKRV

-28 LFFACPDPT
+28 LFFGCDPT
-37 EEPSGE
+37 EEPGGE

-48 NTGTESITVDPVTDL
+48 NGGSESITVDPVTDL
-63 SAAAGDGTVELTWAL
+63 SAAAGDGTVELTWTL
-78 PLTSFDKIVIVYDGK
+78 PLTSFDKIVIAYDGK
-93 SLEITDRTQPYAY
+93 SMEITDRAQPYAY

-111 NETEYTFS
+111 NGTEYAFS

-167 NIPIGKETALRANT
+167 NVPIGTETALRANT

-205 ALVTINERLELWAVW
+205 AMVTIDERLELWAVW
-220 TFAPAAL
+220 TFAPVAL
-227 ERVTVDL
+227 DSVTVNL

-247 ETLEPENAWVKSVSV
+247 ETLDPPNAWVKSVSV
-262 TVSPN
+262 SAN
-267 NAEFVYTRD
+267 DIAWEYDSD

-287 TEAVDYTLTF
+287 DAAVDYTLTF
-297 TYTTIDDAGDDATK
+297 TYTTIDDAGSDVTK
-311 SYDVSVKVYP
+311 PYDVSVKVYP

-332 KPVTKYVD
+332 KPVTKYED
-340 FTDADNIQVVNETG
+340 FTSTTTIQVENMAG
-354 VEKTTNGLEL
+354 VEKTAKGLVL
-364 DVSALVADGGETTKV
+364 DVSGLTADGGTTTKV
-379 TFKNIKNGDSGAD
+379 TFKNIKNGESSAD

-403 YSNASNV
+403 YSDASNV

-415 FAGGNGGAPW
+415 FAGGNGREPW

-430 NNYGNSIG
+430 NNYNNNGE
-438 NGTAF
+438 GTAF
-443 SVGANRSGANTRYT
+443 SVGANRRGANTRYT
-457 VPSDDP
+457 VPSNDP

-474 KTNNDNS
+474 KENNTNP

-486 NGEYRPLELTEDQP
+486 NGEYRPLELTDAQI
-500 ITAPTLGE
+500 ITAPTLE
-508 TFQLIF
+508 DTFQLIF
-514 AREKDGNG
+514 AREQ
-522 NDDGVMTIQKV
+522 DDSDPGVMTIQKV
-533 VFYQPVDTAV
+533 VFYQPVDTAA

>member
-1 MGFSRRFVMKKKRV
+1 MKKKRV

-28 LFFACPDPT
+28 LFFGCDPT
-37 EEPSGE
+37 EEPGGE

-48 NTGTESITVDPVTDL
+48 NGGSESITVDPVTDL
-63 SAAAGDGTVELTWAL
+63 SAFPGDGTVELTWTL
-78 PLTSFDKIVIVYDGK
+78 PSTSFDKIVIAYDGK
-93 SLEITDRTQPYAY
+93 SMEITDRAQPYAY

-111 NETEYTFS
+111 NGTEYTFS

-131 AEIKATPEAGAS
+131 AEVKATPKAGAS

-155 EGSGV
+155 EGSEV

-167 NIPIGKETALRANT
+167 NVLIGTETALRANT

-205 ALVTINERLELWAVW
+205 AMVTINERLELWAVW
-220 TFAPAAL
+220 TFAPVAL
-227 ERVTVDL
+227 DSVTVNL

-247 ETLEPENAWVKSVSV
+247 ETLTPENAWVKSVSF
-262 TVSPN
+262 SASDPAWEYDPN
-267 NAEFVYTRD
+267 

-287 TEAVDYTLTF
+287 DAAVDYTLTF
-297 TYTTIDDAGDDATK
+297 TYTTIDDEGNDATK
-311 SYDVSVKVYP
+311 SDVVSVKVYP

-332 KPVTKYVD
+332 KPVTKYVK
-340 FTDADNIQVVNETG
+340 FQNSNVEIVNTDGVNATP
-354 VEKTTNGLEL
+354 NGLEL
-364 DVSALVADGGETTKV
+364 DVSGLVADGGTTTKV
-379 TFKNIKNGDSGAD
+379 TFKNIKKDDSGAD

-403 YSNASNV
+403 YSDASNV

-415 FAGGNGGAPW
+415 FAGGNGSGPW

-430 NNYGNSIG
+430 NNYNNNGE
-438 NGTAF
+438 GTAF
-443 SVGANRSGANTRYT
+443 SVGENRSGANTRYT
-457 VPSDDP
+457 VPSNDP

-474 KTNNDNS
+474 KENNTNP

-486 NGEYRPLELTEDQP
+486 NGEYRPLELTKDQP
-500 ITAPTLGE
+500 ITAPTLGD

-514 AREKDGNG
+514 AREQ
-522 NDDGVMTIQKV
+522 DDSDPGVMTIKKV
-533 VFYQPVDTAV
+533 VFYQPVDTAA

>member
-1 MGFSRRFVMKKKRV
+1 MKKKRV

-37 EEPSGE
+37 EEPGGE

-111 NETEYTFS
+111 NGTEYTFS

-131 AEIKATPEAGAS
+131 VEIKATPEAGAS

-155 EGSGV
+155 VDSGV
-160 EATAAGQ
+160 GATVAGQ
-167 NIPIGKETALRANT
+167 NVPIGTKTALRANT

-189 EGWATAADG
+189 EGWATTADG
-198 EKVYDDG
+198 EKVYDDE
-205 ALVTINERLELWAVW
+205 AMVTINERLELWAVW

-262 TVSPN
+262 SAN
-267 NAEFVYTRD
+267 DDAWEYD
-276 TRLLTIPSNGT
+276 SETRLLTIPSNGT

-297 TYTTIDDAGDDATK
+297 TYTTIDDAGSDTTVE
-311 SYDVSVKVYP
+311 SNRVSVKVYP

-340 FTDADNIQVVNETG
+340 FQNSNNVEIVNTDGVNAA
-354 VEKTTNGLEL
+354 TNGLEL
-364 DVSALVADGGETTKV
+364 DVSGLVADGGETTKV

-403 YSNASNV
+403 YSVASNV

-430 NNYGNSIG
+430 NNYENSIG
-438 NGTAF
+438 GGTAF

-457 VPSDDP
+457 VPSNDP

-474 KTNNDNS
+474 KENNTNP

-500 ITAPTLGE
+500 ITAPTLGD

-514 AREKDGNG
+514 ARETDSNG

-533 VFYQPVDTAV
+533 VFYQPVDTAA

>member
-1 MGFSRRFVMKKKRV
+1 MGFNRRFVVKKKRV

-43 GSGGG
+43 GSGGD

-63 SAAAGDGTVELTWAL
+63 SASPGDGTVELTWTL
-78 PLTSFDKIVIVYDGK
+78 PSTSFDKIVIVYDGK

-111 NETEYTFS
+111 NGTEYTFS

-131 AEIKATPEAGAS
+131 EETKATPEAGAS

-160 EATAAGQ
+160 GATAAGQ
-167 NIPIGKETALRANT
+167 NVPIGTETALRANT

-220 TFAPAAL
+220 TFAPAVL
-227 ERVTVDL
+227 DSVTVDL

-262 TVSPN
+262 SAN
-267 NAEFVYTRD
+267 GAAWEYD
-276 TRLLTIPSNGT
+276 SETRLLTIPSNGT
-287 TEAVDYTLTF
+287 DAAVDYTLTF
-297 TYTTIDDAGDDATK
+297 TYTTIDDAGSDATK
-311 SYDVSVKVYP
+311 SWSDSIKVYP

-332 KPVTKYVD
+332 KPVTEYVD
-340 FTDADNIQVVNETG
+340 FTNATDIQVENETG
-354 VEKTTNGLEL
+354 VTKTANGLEL
-364 DVSALVADGGETTKV
+364 DVSALTADGGTTTKV
-379 TFKNIKNGDSGAD
+379 TFKNIKNGESSAD

-403 YSNASNV
+403 YSDASNV

-415 FAGGNGGAPW
+415 FAGGNGSAPW

-430 NNYGNSIG
+430 NNYGNNIG
-438 NGTAF
+438 DGTAF

-457 VPSDDP
+457 VPSNDP

-474 KTNNDNS
+474 KTNNDNP

-486 NGEYRPLELTEDQP
+486 NGEYRPLELTENQP
-500 ITAPTLGE
+500 ITAPTLE
-508 TFQLIF
+508 NEFQLIF
-514 AREKDGNG
+514 AREQSGSDA
-522 NDDGVMTIQKV
+522 GVMTIQKV
-533 VFYQPVDTAV
+533 VFYQPVVTAA

>member
-1 MGFSRRFVMKKKRV
+1 MKKKRV

-28 LFFACPDPT
+28 LLFACPDPT

-63 SAAAGDGTVELTWAL
+63 SAAPGDGTVELTWTL

-111 NETEYTFS
+111 NGTEYTFL

-131 AEIKATPEAGAS
+131 AEVKATPEAGAS

-155 EGSGV
+155 ADSGV
-160 EATAAGQ
+160 GATAAGQ
-167 NIPIGKETALRANT
+167 NVPIGTKTALRANT

-198 EKVYDDG
+198 EKVYDDE

-227 ERVTVDL
+227 ESVTVDL

-247 ETLEPENAWVKSVSV
+247 ETLEPANAWVKSVSV
-262 TVSPN
+262 TASPN

-287 TEAVDYTLTF
+287 DAAVDYTLTF
-297 TYTTIDDAGDDATK
+297 TYTTIDDAGNDATK
-311 SYDVSVKVYP
+311 SYNVSVKVYP
-321 DDYVIRNEKLY
+321 NDYVIRNEKLY
-332 KPVTKYVD
+332 KPVTEYVD
-340 FTDADNIQVVNETG
+340 FQNSNVEIVNTDGVNAA
-354 VEKTTNGLEL
+354 TNRLEL

-403 YSNASNV
+403 YSDASTV
-410 LGIIQ
+410 RGIIQ

-430 NNYGNSIG
+430 NNYNNNGE
-438 NGTAF
+438 GTAF

-474 KTNNDNS
+474 KENNTNP

-486 NGEYRPLELTEDQP
+486 NGEYRPLELTDAQI
-500 ITAPTLGE
+500 ITAPTLGD

-514 AREKDGNG
+514 AREQSGSDA
-522 NDDGVMTIQKV
+522 GVMTIQKV
-533 VFYQPVDTAV
+533 VFYQPVVTAA

>member
-1 MGFSRRFVMKKKRV
+1 MKKKRV

-28 LFFACPDPT
+28 LFFGCDPT
-37 EEPSGE
+37 EEPGGE

-48 NTGTESITVDPVTDL
+48 NGSSESITVDPVTEL
-63 SAAAGDGTVELTWAL
+63 SAFPGDGTVELTWTL

-93 SLEITDRTQPYAY
+93 SMEITDRTQPYAY

-111 NETEYTFS
+111 NGTEYTFS

-131 AEIKATPEAGAS
+131 AEVKATPKAGAS
-143 ATVPVIFHSNPP
+143 ARVPVIFHSNPP

-167 NIPIGKETALRANT
+167 NVLIGTETALRANT

-198 EKVYDDG
+198 EKVYNDG
-205 ALVTINERLELWAVW
+205 EMVTINERLELWAVW
-220 TFAPAAL
+220 TFAPVAL
-227 ERVTVDL
+227 DSVTVNL

-247 ETLEPENAWVKSVSV
+247 ETLDPPYALVKSASV
-262 TVSPN
+262 TASPN
-267 NAEFVYTRD
+267 KAEFVYTRN

-287 TEAVDYTLTF
+287 DEADDYTLTF
-297 TYTTIDDAGDDATK
+297 TYTTIDNEGNDATK

-340 FTDADNIQVVNETG
+340 FTNETTIQVENMAG
-354 VEKTTNGLEL
+354 VEETKNGLVL
-364 DVSALVADGGETTKV
+364 DVSGLVADGGTTTKV
-379 TFKNIKNGDSGAD
+379 TFKNIKNGEAD

-403 YSNASNV
+403 YSDASNV

-415 FAGGNGGAPW
+415 FAGGNGSAPW

-430 NNYGNSIG
+430 NNYNNNGE
-438 NGTAF
+438 GTAF
-443 SVGANRSGANTRYT
+443 SVGANRRGANTRYT
-457 VPSDDP
+457 VPSNDP

-474 KTNNDNS
+474 KENNTNP

-486 NGEYRPLELTEDQP
+486 NGEYRPLELTDAQI
-500 ITAPTLGE
+500 ITAPTLE
-508 TFQLIF
+508 DTFHLIF
-514 AREKDGNG
+514 ARETDSRGS
-522 NDDGVMTIQKV
+522 DPGVMTIKKV
-533 VFYQPVDTAV
+533 VFYQPVDTAA

>member
-1 MGFSRRFVMKKKRV
+1 M
-15 KSLLSLLIVLPAL
+15 
-28 LFFACPDPT
+28 
-37 EEPSGE
+37 
-43 GSGGG
+43 
-48 NTGTESITVDPVTDL
+48 
-63 SAAAGDGTVELTWAL
+63 
-78 PLTSFDKIVIVYDGK
+78 
-93 SLEITDRTQPYAY
+93 
-106 IEGLQ
+106 
-111 NETEYTFS
+111 

-131 AEIKATPEAGAS
+131 AEVKATPKAGAS

-155 EGSGV
+155 ADSGV

-167 NIPIGKETALRANT
+167 NVPIGTETALRANT

-189 EGWATAADG
+189 EGWATAAGG

-220 TFAPAAL
+220 TFAPEAL
-227 ERVTVDL
+227 DSVTVDL
-234 PEFVVGSSSVTVS
+234 PEFVVGSSFVTVS

-262 TVSPN
+262 SAN
-267 NAEFVYTRD
+267 DAAWEYDSD
-276 TRLLTIPSNGT
+276 TRLLTIPSNGNP
-287 TEAVDYTLTF
+287 EAVDYTLTF
-297 TYTTIDDAGDDATK
+297 TYTTIDDTGNDATK
-311 SYDVSVKVYP
+311 VCNVSVKVYP

-340 FTDADNIQVVNETG
+340 FTNATDIQVINEAG
-354 VEKTTNGLEL
+354 VEKPANGLEL
-364 DVSALVADGGETTKV
+364 DVSELAADGEDDTTKV
-379 TFKNIKNGDSGAD
+379 TFNNIKNGESSAD

-403 YSNASNV
+403 YSDASNV

-430 NNYGNSIG
+430 SNYGNSIG
-438 NGTAF
+438 GGTAF

-474 KTNNDNS
+474 TENANP

-486 NGEYRPLELTEDQP
+486 NGEYRPLELTADQT
-500 ITAPTLGE
+500 INAPTLGE

-514 AREKDGNG
+514 AREQSG
-522 NDDGVMTIQKV
+522 NDAGVMTIQKV
-533 VFYQPVDTAV
+533 VFYQPVDTAA

>member
-1 MGFSRRFVMKKKRV
+1 MKKKRV

-37 EEPSGE
+37 EEPSDE

-63 SAAAGDGTVELTWAL
+63 SAAPGDGTVELTWAL

-111 NETEYTFS
+111 NGTEYTFS

-131 AEIKATPEAGAS
+131 AEIKATPEAGDS

-155 EGSGV
+155 ADSGV
-160 EATAAGQ
+160 GATAAGQ

-198 EKVYDDG
+198 EKVYDDE
-205 ALVTINERLELWAVW
+205 AMVTINERLELYALW
-220 TFAPAAL
+220 TFAP
-227 ERVTVDL
+227 VTLTAVSVAL
-234 PEFVVGSSSVTVS
+234 PETFAVGSSSVTVS
-247 ETLEPENAWVKSVSV
+247 ETLEPANAWVKSVSV
-262 TVSPN
+262 SAN
-267 NAEFVYTRD
+267 DDAWEYD
-276 TRLLTIPSNGT
+276 SETRLLTIPSNGT
-287 TEAVDYTLTF
+287 DEAVDYTLTF
-297 TYTTIDDAGDDATK
+297 TYTTIDDAGNDATK
-311 SYDVSVKVYP
+311 SYNVSVKVYP
-321 DDYVIRNEKLY
+321 DSYVIRNGKLY
-332 KPVTKYVD
+332 KPAKTYTDFTNTSDIEMANDSSGVTK
-340 FTDADNIQVVNETG
+340 
-354 VEKTTNGLEL
+354 TNGLQL
-364 DVSALVADGGETTKV
+364 DVSELVADGGETTKV
-379 TFKNIKNGDSGAD
+379 TFNNIKNGDSGAD

-438 NGTAF
+438 GGTAF

-457 VPSDDP
+457 VPSNDP

-474 KTNNDNS
+474 TENANP

-486 NGEYRPLELTEDQP
+486 NGEYRPLELTADQP
-500 ITAPTLGE
+500 ITAPTLGD

-514 AREKDGNG
+514 ARETDSNG

-533 VFYQPVDTAV
+533 VFYQPVDTAA